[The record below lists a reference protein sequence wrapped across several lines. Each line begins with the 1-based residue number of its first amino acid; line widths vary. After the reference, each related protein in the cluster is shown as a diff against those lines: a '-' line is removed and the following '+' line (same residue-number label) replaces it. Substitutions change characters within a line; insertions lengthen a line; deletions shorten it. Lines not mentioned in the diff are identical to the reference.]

1 MKTLKQLLKESL
13 DIGKRDVDPDTG
25 VVSVFKGQDPETGRM
40 TWDVENPIDLEFV
53 HKKIDDLV
61 HYMNKAERGSKEEQ
75 ILQVLKSLRNKVAR
89 LY

>member
-1 MKTLKQLLKESL
+1 MIRLISILKESL
-13 DIGKRDVDPDTG
+13 DVGKRDVDPETG
-25 VVSVFKGQDPETGRM
+25 VVSVFKGQDPETGKL

-53 HKKIDDLV
+53 HNKIDDLV

-75 ILQVLKSLRNKVAR
+75 ILQVLKSLRNKVSR